1 MNIPNPY
8 KKRIIKKKISI
19 PDRYKLQLLKHSA
32 TWKTLLLLGRFP
44 FVRTSRPNHGR
55 TSQIENEI
63 RFFKE
68 FLLKTFSFLNIT

>member
-32 TWKTLLLLGRFP
+32 TWKALLLLGRFP
-44 FVRTSRPNHGR
+44 FVRTSRPNHGGLVR
-55 TSQIENEI
+55 
-63 RFFKE
+63 
-68 FLLKTFSFLNIT
+68 LKMKYAFSKSFCWKRSPS